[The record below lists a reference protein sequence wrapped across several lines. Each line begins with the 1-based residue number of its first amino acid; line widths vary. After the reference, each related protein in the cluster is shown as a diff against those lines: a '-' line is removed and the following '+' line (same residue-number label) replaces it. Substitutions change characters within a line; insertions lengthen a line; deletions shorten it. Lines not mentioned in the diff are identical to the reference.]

1 MVHPGNVMSDL
12 LTPDEIARRED
23 TEGFISA
30 EDVANCVLTMAQLP
44 LNANILELCVM
55 PTKQPLVGRG

>member
-1 MVHPGNVMSDL
+1 MSDL
-12 LTPDEIARRED
+12 LSPEEITRREA

-44 LNANILELCVM
+44 LNANILELTVM
-55 PTKQPLVGRG
+55 PTKQPLIGRG